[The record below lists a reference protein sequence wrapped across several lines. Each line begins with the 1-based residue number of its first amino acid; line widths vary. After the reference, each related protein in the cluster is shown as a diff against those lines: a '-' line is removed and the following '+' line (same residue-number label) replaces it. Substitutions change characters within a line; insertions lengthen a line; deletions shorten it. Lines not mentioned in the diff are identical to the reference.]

1 MTVNS
6 LQNFMPRRFVSRVCA
21 GAFTLIASCWVLAA
35 PPRLELG
42 QATVRREPPSGSGL
56 ARCAQRYYAVS
67 DANGLLYTLDR
78 TYRVTATQRLR
89 PKREDDSWFGRRVD
103 PDFESMACTTVDG
116 QDWLIVLGSGHRSG
130 ISDSGHLLAPGQ
142 ESSHRQRHIGSL
154 YTQLAASAGLADGQS
169 LNIEGLAVAGES
181 AYIFS
186 RSSLFF
192 RVSLAELL
200 AYLRS
205 EREVLTTIEHHNVI
219 LPMIDGAQSAFSGA
233 EYWPEADALLFTA
246 TVETRDDKQPKRKRM
261 ASALGVLP
269 LKQLAT
275 PDPLDLRPQ
284 TVILRSP
291 TKTLAT
297 KAESIL
303 INASTP
309 SRVRGTLVS
318 DNDDG
323 KSVFRPFTLVWDA
336 SGAPTP

>member
-6 LQNFMPRRFVSRVCA
+6 LQNFMPRRFVSLVCT

-205 EREVLTTIEHHNVI
+205 EREVLTTIERHNVI

>member
-1 MTVNS
+1 
-6 LQNFMPRRFVSRVCA
+6 
-21 GAFTLIASCWVLAA
+21 
-35 PPRLELG
+35 
-42 QATVRREPPSGSGL
+42 
-56 ARCAQRYYAVS
+56 
-67 DANGLLYTLDR
+67 
-78 TYRVTATQRLR
+78 
-89 PKREDDSWFGRRVD
+89 
-103 PDFESMACTTVDG
+103 MACTTVDG
-116 QDWLIVLGSGHRSG
+116 TDWLIVLGSGHRAG
-130 ISDSGHLLAPGQ
+130 VSDSGHLLAPGQ
-142 ESSHRQRHIGSL
+142 QASHQHRHIGSL
-154 YTQLAASAGLADGQS
+154 YAQLAASAGLADGQS

-186 RSSLFF
+186 RSSQFF
-192 RVSLAELL
+192 RVSLEELL

-205 EREVLTTIEHHNVI
+205 EREELATIEHHSVI
-219 LPMIDGAQSAFSGA
+219 LPMIDGVQSAFSGA

-246 TVETRDDKQPKRKRM
+246 TIEARDDKQPKRKRL

-269 LKQLAT
+269 LKQLAK

-284 TVILRSP
+284 TVILRSS
-291 TKTLAT
+291 TNTLAT

-336 SGAPTP
+336 SGVPKP